1 MQSGSG
7 PVNAA
12 NPQSRQEAHKAGI
25 NVPML
30 VLGMISVM
38 IVLSGVAFSIY
49 SIIYKTSF
57 QVLNADIP
65 GYIFGAVAVF
75 LGVRYIKAVIAF
87 YKSIKNTGSVFSWR
101 NFVKTVN

>member
-1 MQSGSG
+1 M
-7 PVNAA
+7 NA
-12 NPQSRQEAHKAGI
+12 
-25 NVPML
+25 PML

-38 IVLSGVAFSIY
+38 IILSGVAFGIY
-49 SIIYKTSF
+49 SIIYRTSF

-75 LGVRYIKAVIAF
+75 LGIRYIKAVIAF
-87 YKSIKNTGSVFSWR
+87 YRSIKNSGSVFSWR

>member
-7 PVNAA
+7 LVKAA
-12 NPQSRQEAHKAGI
+12 NQQSSPEAHKSGI
-25 NVPML
+25 NVSML
-30 VLGMISVM
+30 VLGAISVM
-38 IVLSGVAFSIY
+38 IILSGVAFGIY

-57 QVLNADIP
+57 RVLNADIP